1 MQRLIAMLMSVFM
14 TLLSFFGITPKTDAN
29 IPVYYD
35 GDDLVTVLV
44 EMKAAPL
51 LEGITTAAQREQL
64 IETLDSNETYQAMQK
79 AHASLREKIEA
90 ALSFADFAS
99 SYNYVFVMN
108 GFSLLL
114 PYHLIPKLE
123 QMDGVKSVHV
133 SASFEAPVAP
143 KTVLPLDP
151 FGSNRH
157 DGDKFS
163 GIRDLHDAGYTGAG
177 SVVAILDTGFQVDHE
192 AFAQGVASPTYSKAD
207 IVAKSTLGFLNTI
220 VPMFGTQYY
229 SEKIPYRWDYAG
241 VDKNVYNGDNTHG
254 THVAGIVGG
263 NSDVLLGAAPDAQL
277 LLMKVFKDGANSLAQ
292 EYVILAALEDCVK
305 LKADVV
311 NLSLGSESGQEPDNI
326 FTQIVVNRLRRA
338 AINVVSSAG
347 NEESLASFDAVAG
360 TPMNADLFDYGTT
373 NSPASYSY
381 FLSVASARVNYRE
394 AEKANV
400 ISVPGEGS
408 LEISSFSAWGPTA
421 DLRLKPEIV
430 AIGSEVYSAYNGNTY
445 DYMGGTSMSSPVVA
459 GAAAVL
465 RQYLEQ
471 NGGRAK
477 NSKIGEYVNAL
488 LMSTAT
494 PFKGID
500 DDALYSPRRQGAG
513 FLNLTGA
520 AQTPAYLTQKDG
532 VSRPKIELGELTDGT
547 LPLEFQ
553 IHNRSDKT
561 LTYAL
566 SQKVLMDK
574 HRKDGDH
581 DNNLIESQEVG
592 PKKYEVLSLEGA
604 DENGLVTLDAGK
616 SKTIKLT
623 LRVSDELIEQY
634 KEAFKNGFFIDG
646 FVFLTDP
653 AGENVT
659 LSIPFMGF
667 LGDWEKDMLF
677 DNTIYDAQAPYLNGE
692 WGLAV
697 TDGKEYY
704 PLGANLFESGKETN
718 IDRKYCAYSTNA
730 LGMSKPY
737 VTVAIGLLRNAK
749 RMDFNLFTDNGI
761 FRYCGSTLLDYCR
774 KTVNHSWVN
783 HGVLWGGKSGLINGH
798 GYVYK
803 VSTRAQN
810 YNSGRKTIEFPFVV
824 DNDRPEIVSYTY
836 SVENGD
842 KVLHLKIRDNRYVM
856 GFQIFTADDISVGK
870 VSFKGIDPD
879 ESGVYDYTVDVTK
892 MATWRTRNKL
902 DSLKLYVVDYAYN
915 ETYGAVDLASDT
927 VNETTIARAV
937 LQQPRAYAFNKDVVV
952 IGDTE

>member
-1 MQRLIAMLMSVFM
+1 MKKLIAMLMSIFL
-14 TLLSFFGITPKTDAN
+14 TILSFFGIQPKTDAN
-29 IPVYYD
+29 IPTYYD
-35 GDDLVTVLV
+35 GDDLVTVMV
-44 EMKAAPL
+44 EMTASPL
-51 LEGITTAAQREQL
+51 LEGITSAAQREKL
-64 IETLDSNETYQAMQK
+64 IETIDSNEAYKAMQK
-79 AHASLREKIEA
+79 AHTALKERIEQA
-90 ALSFADFAS
+90 VSYVDFSSFYQYF
-99 SYNYVFVMN
+99 FVMN
-108 GFSLLL
+108 GISLTL
-114 PYHLIPKLE
+114 PYGKIPELEKLA
-123 QMDGVKSVHV
+123 GVKSVHV
-133 SASFEAPVAP
+133 SATYAAPEAPQ
-143 KTVLPLDP
+143 TVLPLDFP
-151 FGSNRH
+151 AARH
-157 DGDKFS
+157 DGDAFS
-163 GIRDLHDAGYTGAG
+163 GIRDLHNAGYTGAG
-177 SVVAILDTGFQVDHE
+177 SVIAVLDTGFQVDHE
-192 AFAQGVASPTYSKAD
+192 AFARGVASPTYSKAD

-220 VPMFGTQYY
+220 VPMFGAQYY

-241 VDKNVYNGDNTHG
+241 VDKNVYNNSNSHG

-277 LLMKVFKDGANSLAQ
+277 LLMKVFKDGANALAK

-311 NLSLGSESGQEPDNI
+311 NMSLGSEVGQEPDNI
-326 FTQIVVNRLRRA
+326 FTQAVVNRLRRA

-347 NEESLASFDAVAG
+347 NESSLSNFDAVSG
-360 TPMNADLFDYGTT
+360 TPMNADLFDYGAT

-381 FLSVASARVNYRE
+381 FLSVASARVNFRE
-394 AEKANV
+394 SDAANV

-408 LEISSFSAWGPTA
+408 LEISSFSAFGPTA

-430 AIGSEVYSAYNGNTY
+430 AIGSDVYSSYNGNTY

-471 NGGRAK
+471 NGALAK

-494 PFKGID
+494 PFKAVG

-520 AQTPAYLTQKDG
+520 AETPAYLTQKDG
-532 VSRPKIELGELTDGT
+532 VSRPKMELGELTDGT
-547 LPLEFQ
+547 LKLEFQ
-553 IHNRSDKT
+553 IHNRSDQT
-561 LTYAL
+561 LTYQL

-574 HRKDGDH
+574 HRKNGDK
-581 DNNLIESQEVG
+581 NVNLLESRAVG
-592 PKKYEVLSLEGA
+592 KNKYEILSLEGA
-604 DENGLVTLDAGK
+604 EEDGLVTVGARQ
-616 SKTIKLT
+616 SQTIRLT
-623 LRVSDELIEQY
+623 LRISDELIENY
-634 KEAFKNGFFIDG
+634 HAAFKNGFFIDG

-659 LSIPFMGF
+659 LSIPFTGF
-667 LGDWEKDMLF
+667 VGDWEKDMLF
-677 DNTIYDAQAPYLNGE
+677 DNTIYDEEAPYLNGE

-697 TDGKEYY
+697 TDGTNYY

-718 IDRKYCAYSTNA
+718 IDRKYCAYSTHA

-749 RMDFNLFTDNGI
+749 RMDFNLFTDSGI

-774 KTVNHSWVN
+774 KTVNAGHAT
-783 HGVLWGGKSGLINGH
+783 HGLLWGGKGGLINGH

-810 YNSGRKTIEFPFVV
+810 YKSGRETIEFPFVV
-824 DNDRPEIVSYTY
+824 DNDRPEILSCTYT
-836 SVENGD
+836 VEDGD
-842 KVLHLKIRDNRYVM
+842 KILHVKIRDNRFVM
-856 GFQIFTADDISVGK
+856 GFQLFTADDESVGK

-879 ESGVYDYTVDVTK
+879 ENGVYDYTVNVSEL
-892 MATWRTRNKL
+892 ASWRTRNKL
-902 DSLKLYVVDYAYN
+902 SDLKLYVVDYAYN
-915 ETYGAVDLASDT
+915 ETYGAVALSSDT
-927 VNETTIARAV
+927 VTDTAIARTA
-937 LQQPRAYAFNKDVVV
+937 LPQPRAYTLNNDV
-952 IGDTE
+952 ILIEKPQE